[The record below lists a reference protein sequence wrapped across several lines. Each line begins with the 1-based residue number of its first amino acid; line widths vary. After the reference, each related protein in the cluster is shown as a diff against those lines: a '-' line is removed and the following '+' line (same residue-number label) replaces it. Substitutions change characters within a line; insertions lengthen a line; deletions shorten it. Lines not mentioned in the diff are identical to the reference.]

1 MIWRR
6 SQKRE
11 SAGEGTEKS
20 AKAGAMTLQE
30 LQGYMVSQYG
40 AETDHPIKEEHSI
53 TVFMRPDNKKWF
65 AAAKNIG
72 CKSLGIDRAGR
83 INILNVKLDP
93 RVVAKLRVR
102 EGFMPAWYMN
112 QNSWV
117 TILLD
122 GSVPNEEIREYLD
135 MAYALAGDKRGK
147 R

>member
-11 SAGEGTEKS
+11 SAKES
-20 AKAGAMTLQE
+20 AMTLQE
-30 LQGYMVSQYG
+30 LHEYMASYYG
-40 AETDHPIKEEHSI
+40 AESDHPIKEEHSI

-65 AAAKNIG
+65 AATKNIG

-83 INILNVKLDP
+83 IDILNVKLDP
-93 RVVAKLRVR
+93 RVVATLRVR

-122 GSVPNEEIREYLD
+122 GSVADEEIREYLD

>member
-1 MIWRR
+1 MLWRR

-11 SAGEGTEKS
+11 SVKESAGE
-20 AKAGAMTLQE
+20 GAMTLQKLHE
-30 LQGYMVSQYG
+30 YMASQYG
-40 AETDHPIKEEHSI
+40 AESDHPIKEEHSI

-65 AAAKNIG
+65 AATKNIG

-83 INILNVKLDP
+83 IDILNLKLDP
-93 RVVAKLRVR
+93 RMVAKLRVR

-122 GSVPNEEIREYLD
+122 GSVPAEEIRSYLD
-135 MAYALAGDKRGK
+135 TAYEGAGDKRGK

>member
-1 MIWRR
+1 
-6 SQKRE
+6 
-11 SAGEGTEKS
+11 
-20 AKAGAMTLQE
+20 MTLQE
-30 LQGYMVSQYG
+30 LHEYMASHYG
-40 AETDHPIKEEHSI
+40 AESDHPIKEEHSI

-65 AAAKNIG
+65 AATKNIG

-83 INILNVKLDP
+83 IDILNVKLDP
-93 RVVAKLRVR
+93 RVVATLRVR

-122 GSVPNEEIREYLD
+122 GSVADEEIREYLD

>member
-11 SAGEGTEKS
+11 SAKES
-20 AKAGAMTLQE
+20 AMPLQE
-30 LQGYMVSQYG
+30 LHEYMPSHYG
-40 AETDHPIKEEHSI
+40 AESDHPIKEEHSI

-65 AAAKNIG
+65 AATKNIG

-83 INILNVKLDP
+83 IDILNVKLDP
-93 RVVAKLRVR
+93 RVVATLRVR

-122 GSVPNEEIREYLD
+122 GSVADEEIREYLD

>member
-11 SAGEGTEKS
+11 SAKES
-20 AKAGAMTLQE
+20 AMTLQE
-30 LQGYMVSQYG
+30 LHEYMASHYG
-40 AETDHPIKEEHSI
+40 AESDHPIKEEHSI

-65 AAAKNIG
+65 AATKNIG

-83 INILNVKLDP
+83 IDILNVKLDP
-93 RVVAKLRVR
+93 RVVATLRVR

-122 GSVPNEEIREYLD
+122 GSVPAEEIRSYLD
-135 MAYALAGDKRGK
+135 MAYDGAGDKRGK

>member
-11 SAGEGTEKS
+11 SAKES
-20 AKAGAMTLQE
+20 AMTLQE
-30 LQGYMVSQYG
+30 LHEYMASHYG
-40 AETDHPIKEEHSI
+40 AESDHPIKEEHSI

-65 AAAKNIG
+65 AATKNIG

-83 INILNVKLDP
+83 IDILNVKLDS
-93 RVVAKLRVR
+93 RVVATLRVR

-122 GSVPNEEIREYLD
+122 GSVADEEIREYLD

>member
-1 MIWRR
+1 MFWRR
-6 SQKRE
+6 GQKRE
-11 SAGEGTEKS
+11 SAREGTGKS
-20 AKAGAMTLQE
+20 AMTLQE
-30 LQGYMVSQYG
+30 LHEFLVSQYG
-40 AETDHPIKEEHSI
+40 AESDHPIKEEHSI

-65 AAAKNIG
+65 AATKNIG

-83 INILNVKLDP
+83 IDILNVKLDP
-93 RVVAKLRVR
+93 RMVAKLRVR

-122 GSVPNEEIREYLD
+122 GSVTNEEIRSYLD
-135 MAYALAGDKRGK
+135 MAYANAGDKRGK

>member
-1 MIWRR
+1 MFWRR

-11 SAGEGTEKS
+11 SAKEGARES
-20 AKAGAMTLQE
+20 GMSLQDVVE
-30 LQGYMVSQYG
+30 YMASQYG
-40 AETDHPIKEEHSI
+40 AESDHPIKEEHSI

-65 AAAKNIG
+65 AATKNIG

-83 INILNVKLDP
+83 IDILNVKLDP

-122 GSVPNEEIREYLD
+122 GSVPAEEIRSYLD
-135 MAYALAGDKRGK
+135 MAFDGAGDKRGK

>member
-11 SAGEGTEKS
+11 SAKES
-20 AKAGAMTLQE
+20 AMTLQE
-30 LQGYMVSQYG
+30 LHEYMPSHYG
-40 AETDHPIKEEHSI
+40 AESDHPIKEEHSI

-65 AAAKNIG
+65 AATKNIG

-83 INILNVKLDP
+83 IDILNVKLDP
-93 RVVAKLRVR
+93 RVVATLRVR

-122 GSVPNEEIREYLD
+122 GSVADEEIREYLD

>member
-11 SAGEGTEKS
+11 SAKES
-20 AKAGAMTLQE
+20 AMTLQE
-30 LQGYMVSQYG
+30 LHEYIASHYG
-40 AETDHPIKEEHSI
+40 AESDHPIKEEHSI

-65 AAAKNIG
+65 AATKNIG

-83 INILNVKLDP
+83 IDILNVKLDP
-93 RVVAKLRVR
+93 RVVATLRVR

-122 GSVPNEEIREYLD
+122 GSVADEEIREYLD

>member
-11 SAGEGTEKS
+11 SAKES
-20 AKAGAMTLQE
+20 AMTLQE
-30 LQGYMVSQYG
+30 LHEYMASHYG
-40 AETDHPIKEEHSI
+40 AESDHPIKEEHSI

-65 AAAKNIG
+65 AATKNIG

-83 INILNVKLDP
+83 IDILNVKLDP

>member
-11 SAGEGTEKS
+11 SAKES
-20 AKAGAMTLQE
+20 AMTLQE
-30 LQGYMVSQYG
+30 LHEYMASHYG
-40 AETDHPIKEEHSI
+40 AESDHPIKEEHSI

-65 AAAKNIG
+65 AATKNIG

-83 INILNVKLDP
+83 IDILNVKLDP
-93 RVVAKLRVR
+93 RVVATLRVR

-122 GSVPNEEIREYLD
+122 GSVADEEIREYLD